1 LLLDFLALRRFCEA
15 LGYEGWE
22 VDVGKV
28 WKLNVLWLVE
38 GEITNEFYQQ

>member
-1 LLLDFLALRRFCEA
+1 
-15 LGYEGWE
+15 

-38 GEITNEFYQQ
+38 GEITKEFYQQKQRPREKQNQEKR